1 MDRMVGVIRTR
12 DLLSAILTTVRSTP
26 RSHLMD
32 APVIHEHANALK
44 VLSTLRESDVP
55 LHSFMTSM
63 AVLKVSWTAG
73 RHIGGDRRGLSS

>member
-12 DLLSAILTTVRSTP
+12 DLLSAILTDRSLDP

-44 VLSTLRESDVP
+44 VL
-55 LHSFMTSM
+55 
-63 AVLKVSWTAG
+63 
-73 RHIGGDRRGLSS
+73 RRCANPTCRCTRS